1 MWSFIFI
8 SCFSFSEKENVKV
21 ILSFGLCKN
30 SLWGNRHIFSIFLL
44 LTTTNIPRHYIQHTH
59 CLPFFLSLFL
69 SRRWRESY
77 HLWTLVFRIICGH
90 WYSERKGS
98 VQNFLFAAQK
108 CNRHVREK
116 KSPRHSHQ
124 GNSGQFLGG

>member
-8 SCFSFSEKENVKV
+8 SCSSFSEKENVKV

-59 CLPFFLSLFL
+59 YLPFFLSLFL

-77 HLWTLVFRIICGH
+77 HLWTLVFRIR
-90 WYSERKGS
+90 ERKGS

-116 KSPRHSHQ
+116 KNRSPGDPHQ